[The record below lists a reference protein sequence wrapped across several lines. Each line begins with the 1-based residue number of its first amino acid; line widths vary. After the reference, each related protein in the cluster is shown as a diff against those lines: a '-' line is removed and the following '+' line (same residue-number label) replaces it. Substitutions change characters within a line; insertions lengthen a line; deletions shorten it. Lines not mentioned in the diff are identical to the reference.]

1 MIFLLGLY
9 PQGQGNNLAINMIQ
23 VVRHKSLE
31 IRLFRGSNYDII
43 PIQLVITQYR
53 TNSECP
59 I

>member
-23 VVRHKSLE
+23 AVRYKSLE
-31 IRLFRGSNYDII
+31 IRLFSGSNYGII

-53 TNSECP
+53 TNFEYP